1 MVSLCEH
8 KIERIGFLAF
18 LETKNGKKCLTKDWS
33 QSFFEIRNSVCEDAS
48 FFVTITQNYNRKS
61 ESWVVGLES
70 WDVENRTEGL

>member
-1 MVSLCEH
+1 MSNKRL
-8 KIERIGFLAF
+8 G
-18 LETKNGKKCLTKDWS
+18 S